1 MNRLVI
7 VADDVQSAQ
16 RIGQG
21 LRHTPNC
28 HVIGYVS
35 GRRPFAMTMRS
46 ADPDVALIDDP
57 CGSLDVF
64 ERIRETRLG
73 AEGAK
78 IVVLAGEMD
87 NDKLQAVVRAGA
99 HAAISRAIPAASLG
113 MLVREIAEGRVYH
126 AFAPCDMEPEAVGED
141 PGLTP
146 RELEILRLVAGGA
159 SNGQIARDLWV
170 TEQTIKFHLSNTYRK
185 LGVENRTQ
193 ASHAAYGRGLL
204 DPPHRIDSRRRLD
217 TALAA

>member
-1 MNRLVI
+1 MNRVVI
-7 VADDVQSAQ
+7 IADDVQSAQ
-16 RIGQG
+16 TIGRG

-35 GRRPFAMTMRS
+35 GRRPFAMAIRT
-46 ADPDVALIDDP
+46 ADPDVVLVDDP
-57 CGSLDVF
+57 AGSADVY
-64 ERIRETRLG
+64 ERIREARLG

-78 IVVLAGEMD
+78 IVVLAAAMD
-87 NDKLQAVVRAGA
+87 NDKLQAVSRAGA
-99 HAAISRAIPAASLG
+99 HAAISRGIPAASLG
-113 MLVREIAEGRVYH
+113 TLVREIAEGRVYH
-126 AFAPCDMEPEAVGED
+126 AFAPSTGEPDATAD
-141 PGLTP
+141 DAGLTP

-159 SNGQIARDLWV
+159 SNGQIARELWV

-193 ASHAAYGRGLL
+193 ASHAAYGLGLL
-204 DPPHRIDSRRRLD
+204 DPPRIESRRRLD

>member
-1 MNRLVI
+1 MNRVVI

-16 RIGQG
+16 TIGRG

-35 GRRPFAMTMRS
+35 GRRPFAMAVRS
-46 ADPDVALIDDP
+46 AAPDVVLVDDP
-57 CGSLDVF
+57 AGTDVF
-64 ERIRETRLG
+64 ERIREAHLG
-73 AEGAK
+73 AEDAK
-78 IVVLAGEMD
+78 IVVLAGAMD
-87 NDKLQAVVRAGA
+87 NERLQALSRAGA

-113 MLVREIAEGRVYH
+113 TLVREIAEGRVYH
-126 AFAPCDMEPEAVGED
+126 AFAPCTEEPDATAD
-141 PGLTP
+141 DAGLTP

-159 SNGQIARDLWV
+159 SNGQIARELWV

-193 ASHAAYGRGLL
+193 ASHSAYGLGLL
-204 DPPHRIDSRRRLD
+204 DPPRIESRRRLD
-217 TALAA
+217 AALAA